1 MAVNEFDTVPYLEE
15 ARDRVTTQF
24 SDKPVFDRFLQLLI
38 LGQLEIQEALKQ
50 VMQLRSID
58 TAHGAQLDNI
68 GNIVGQP
75 RELLDTDLL
84 NYFAFSGYP
93 TGSSF
98 GDLKNPSLGGPFY
111 DLNLPLSGNTLLNDE
126 QYRLFIKAKILKNT
140 TTATPEELL
149 RFVSF
154 VFGVEVSNLV
164 SEGDASYTIL
174 LGRQLTSFERTLLTY
189 TFSDRDVGAKN
200 YFVIK
205 PIGVRANFGEYPA
218 NNFFGFQGVAG
229 AKGFGDDPRIFTGG
243 YGSAYGVAYGQSANE
258 EINVYDGTILYDGS
272 STYSGEREI
281 TPNLEVGGIFANLF

>member
-1 MAVNEFDTVPYLEE
+1 MAVNEFDTVLYLEE
-15 ARDRVTTQF
+15 ARDRVTYAFT
-24 SDKPVFDRFLQLLI
+24 DKPIFDKYLQLLI
-38 LGQLEIQEALKQ
+38 LGQVEIQEALKQ

-58 TAHGAQLDNI
+58 TAQGAQLDNI
-68 GNIVGQP
+68 GEIVGQP

-84 NYFAFSGYP
+84 EYFAFAGYP
-93 TGSSF
+93 LATSF
-98 GDLKNPSLGGPFY
+98 GDLKNSSVGGPFY
-111 DLNLPLSGNTLLNDE
+111 NLGDPLAGNTLLNDE

-189 TFSDRDVGAKN
+189 TFSDRNVGAKN

-205 PIGVRANFGEYPA
+205 PIGVRANFGEYPS

-243 YGSAYGVAYGQSANE
+243 YGSAYGVAYGQSAS
-258 EINVYDGTILYDGS
+258 D
-272 STYSGEREI
+272 EREI
-281 TPNLEVGGIFANLF
+281 TPDLEVGGIFANLF

>member
-1 MAVNEFDTVPYLEE
+1 MRNNFTIAPYLEE
-15 ARDRVTTQF
+15 ARERVTYQF
-24 SDKPVFDRFLQLLI
+24 TDKPVFDKYLQLLI
-38 LGQLEIQEALKQ
+38 LGQVEIQEALKQ
-50 VMQLRSID
+50 MMQLRSID
-58 TAHGAQLDNI
+58 TAQGTQLDNI
-68 GNIVGQP
+68 GEIVGQP

-84 NYFAFSGYP
+84 EYFAFAGYP
-93 TGSSF
+93 LAASF
-98 GDLKNPSLGGPFY
+98 GDLENSSVGGPLY
-111 DLNLPLSGNTLLNDE
+111 NLGDPLAGNTLLNDE

-140 TTATPEELL
+140 TTATPEDLL

-205 PIGVRANFGEYPA
+205 PVGVRANFGEYPA

-229 AKGFGDDPRIFTGG
+229 AKGFGDDPRVYAGG
-243 YGSAYGVAYGQSANE
+243 YGSAYGQAYGRSAND
-258 EINVYDGTILYDGS
+258 EISTYDGS
-272 STYSGEREI
+272 ITYDGSLTYVGEREI
-281 TPNLEVGGIFANLF
+281 IPDLKVGGIFANLF